1 MLCFTAAAAAA
12 ASAATAESEGAAIG
26 VESETTPRTSRA
38 SGTTAVNN
46 STFQLLQAH
55 GITMLPTDESTTV
68 ESAMESGQTVV
79 LTGAVSENL
88 TPLSDPF
95 ILEMIII

>member
-1 MLCFTAAAAAA
+1 MSFAAAAKASYA
-12 ASAATAESEGAAIG
+12 VETEASSVTAPNSAAVSGA
-26 VESETTPRTSRA
+26 SP
-38 SGTTAVNN
+38 VNN

-79 LTGAVSENL
+79 LTGNL
-88 TPLSDPF
+88 LHC
-95 ILEMIII
+95 